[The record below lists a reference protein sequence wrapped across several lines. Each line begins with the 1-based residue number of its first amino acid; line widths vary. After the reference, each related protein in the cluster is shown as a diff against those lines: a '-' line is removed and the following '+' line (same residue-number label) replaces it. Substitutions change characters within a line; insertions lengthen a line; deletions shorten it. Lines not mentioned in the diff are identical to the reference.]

1 MRKKDITCRI
11 EQAILAGAERFFEK
25 NVNGKVLPQN
35 IAPEVQLTRDHR
47 HGDLSTNIALKL
59 AGEASMSPRDIAAGI
74 VSCMNEDGLS
84 SGLSDIIGKVE
95 NAGGFINFWFSGVF
109 FRDLLY
115 NITKGR
121 KMFGSSSFG
130 GGKKI
135 NIEYVS
141 ANPTGPL
148 TIAHGRQA
156 AVGDALSRILRFAGY
171 DVTDE
176 YYLND
181 TGRQIEQL
189 GRSVGVRYRNLLG
202 EAEDMPP
209 DGYMGAYITEIA
221 GELKEKYGGDLKEN
235 TTRNSK
241 IFREYAK
248 ERILGMIKKDLDDFG
263 VSFDVWTSQQSVEED
278 DRVGKMI
285 RMLKEQ
291 GFVYEKDGAH
301 WFASTGFGDDKD
313 RVVIKSDSSFTYLAP
328 DIAYHKDKFERG
340 YDRLIDL
347 LGPDHHGYI
356 KRMKAAVQALGHPAD
371 SLDILIVQLVTLLR
385 GGEGISMST
394 RKGQFI
400 SLREIIDEIGKD
412 VARFCFLSR
421 RLDSHLDFDIE
432 LIKKE
437 SADNPVYY
445 IQYAHARICSI
456 KKYGR
461 KAFLK
466 TLFRR
471 TDLSLLKD
479 PEEERLIRKLAEFP
493 FAVHSS
499 ADALEPNRIL
509 VYLNDLARIFHSF
522 YTKCRVVSGDIPLTK
537 ARLYLVECVRIVLAN
552 GLGLLNISLPEKM

>member
-1 MRKKDITCRI
+1 
-11 EQAILAGAERFFEK
+11 
-25 NVNGKVLPQN
+25 
-35 IAPEVQLTRDHR
+35 
-47 HGDLSTNIALKL
+47 
-59 AGEASMSPRDIAAGI
+59 
-74 VSCMNEDGLS
+74 
-84 SGLSDIIGKVE
+84 
-95 NAGGFINFWFSGVF
+95 
-109 FRDLLY
+109 
-115 NITKGR
+115 
-121 KMFGSSSFG
+121 
-130 GGKKI
+130 
-135 NIEYVS
+135 
-141 ANPTGPL
+141 
-148 TIAHGRQA
+148 
-156 AVGDALSRILRFAGY
+156 
-171 DVTDE
+171 
-176 YYLND
+176 
-181 TGRQIEQL
+181 
-189 GRSVGVRYRNLLG
+189 
-202 EAEDMPP
+202 
-209 DGYMGAYITEIA
+209 
-221 GELKEKYGGDLKEN
+221 
-235 TTRNSK
+235 
-241 IFREYAK
+241 
-248 ERILGMIKKDLDDFG
+248 
-263 VSFDVWTSQQSVEED
+263 
-278 DRVGKMI
+278 
-285 RMLKEQ
+285 
-291 GFVYEKDGAH
+291 
-301 WFASTGFGDDKD
+301 
-313 RVVIKSDSSFTYLAP
+313 
-328 DIAYHKDKFERG
+328 
-340 YDRLIDL
+340 
-347 LGPDHHGYI
+347 
-356 KRMKAAVQALGHPAD
+356 
-371 SLDILIVQLVTLLR
+371 
-385 GGEGISMST
+385 MST